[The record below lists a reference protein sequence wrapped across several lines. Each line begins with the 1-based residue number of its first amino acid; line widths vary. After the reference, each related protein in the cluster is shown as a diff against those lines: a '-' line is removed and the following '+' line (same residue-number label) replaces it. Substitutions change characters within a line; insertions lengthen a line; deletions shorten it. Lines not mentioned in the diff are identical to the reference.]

1 MLNVFLSSSNPSTL
15 LSVGSS
21 IGLNL
26 DILETGIVNIAIL
39 LAGVFILGRDFLSSA
54 LSARQ
59 ERVIAVIQE
68 SEENLKAARLRLSE
82 AEKQLSQTQILISEI
97 KKESELTAQKVQAIV
112 LKQGKLDIEK
122 IVASS
127 RVSIVAIEVQIKQQ
141 IQVYITSLLLK
152 RVTTQLEK
160 QLTLDVQS
168 RIIDKDI
175 SNLGGSLWL

>member
-1 MLNVFLSSSNPSTL
+1 MLNIFLISLNPVMFLSE
-15 LSVGSS
+15 GSS

-39 LAGVFILGRDFLSSA
+39 GTGVFILGRDFLSSA

-59 ERVIAVIQE
+59 GRVIAVIQE
-68 SEENLKAARLRLSE
+68 SEDNLNAARLRLSE

-122 IVASS
+122 IVANS
-127 RVSIVAIEVQIKQQ
+127 RIAIAAIEVQIRQQ
-141 IQVYITSLLLK
+141 IQTYITNLLLK
-152 RVTTQLEK
+152 RVTGQLEK
-160 QLTLDVQS
+160 QLTLDIQS
-168 RIIDKDI
+168 SIIDKDI
-175 SNLGGSLWL
+175 SNLGGSVWL